1 METRE
6 AITEK
11 VTLKKGGLAMARP
24 IEIIELEGKIKE
36 ESVAANNSARIR
48 GSLDYERLRKIAQM
62 RSELETLYFN
72 WAQTNA

>member
-6 AITEK
+6 VIAEK
-11 VTLKKGGLAMARP
+11 VVIEKGGLVMARP

-36 ESVAANNSARIR
+36 ESIAADNSAHIKVRP
-48 GSLDYERLRKIAQM
+48 DYERLQKIAQM